1 MNVKVETEK
10 LAESTML
17 MVMARLAMLATPILL
32 GAIGYFGLQ
41 WLDGRFEVQAAVTTT
56 VIRKVDN
63 LEDEWPKLRERVV
76 KLEINQDRGR
86 ADRQEYQRQTLERL
100 DRVDAA
106 ILALSN
112 SVAALNA
119 TLVEQQRRSR

>member
-1 MNVKVETEK
+1 
-10 LAESTML
+10 
-17 MVMARLAMLATPILL
+17 
-32 GAIGYFGLQ
+32 
-41 WLDGRFEVQAAVTTT
+41 
-56 VIRKVDN
+56 
-63 LEDEWPKLRERVV
+63 VV